1 MSAPASG
8 AAGAAAAAIAQ
19 AIKASGAIVRVEPED
34 FLQILARQPAPLVIC
49 ARTGWLQRR
58 LNIHCQY
65 LTSYKGLAFYTRS
78 ADHLPVPEDAEVI
91 LAKQIWIPG

>member
-1 MSAPASG
+1 MSAAG
-8 AAGAAAAAIAQ
+8 GAAAAAALAQ
-19 AIKASGAIVRVEPED
+19 AIKASGVIVRVEPED
-34 FLQILARQPAPLVIC
+34 FLQILARQPAPLVVC
-49 ARTGWLQRR
+49 ARGNWFQRR
-58 LNIHCQY
+58 INIHCQY